1 MINMLF
7 LTRLKILLRRKET
20 IFWTL
25 LFPILLAT
33 AEYAAF
39 GKFIHSNPLDT
50 ISLGVVE
57 EEVYQLTESVET
69 ILTSAKLDED
79 TNLYKFVSYSTYEE
93 ALTSVK
99 NDEIGLAIYQEDGE
113 IKLIANETSTELE
126 VTKNLIAQIN
136 AIESTIEDYYI
147 QQIQAGVNPSTI
159 DTEEIIGNLTKEAS
173 YIKDLSNDK
182 NATFYTFYFYSLM
195 AMACLY
201 AALFGLPIITDIR
214 ADRSSLGIRISSSVV
229 PKWRI
234 ILANFSAA
242 MLLQM
247 ISSLILYVYLAFILK
262 VSLGT
267 HIGLILLTLI
277 LGGIAGLSM
286 GMLVG
291 AFVKSEK
298 KSEGVITI
306 VTLTLCV
313 LAGLMSV
320 EVKHLVVDKYCSFI
334 NWINP
339 ASLITNSLYA
349 LYYYDTFQNYI
360 LYTCI
365 LAAFSIVVLGIVIIK
380 TRGEKYA
387 SL

>member
-39 GKFIHSNPLDT
+39 GKFIHSTPLDT

-57 EEVYQLTESVET
+57 EEVYQLDEPVET

-79 TNLYKFVSYSTYEE
+79 TFLYKLVSYSTYEE
-93 ALTSVK
+93 AFTSVK
-99 NDEIGLAIYQEDGE
+99 DDEIGLAIYQENGE
-113 IKLIANETSTELE
+113 IKIIGNENSIELQ

-136 AIESTIEDYYI
+136 SIQSTIKDYYI
-147 QQIQAGVNPSTI
+147 QQMQAGVDPSTI
-159 DTEEIIGNLTKEAS
+159 DTDEIIGNLTKEAS
-173 YIKDLSNDK
+173 YIKDISNEK

-201 AALFGLPIITDIR
+201 AALSGISIITDVR

-242 MLLQM
+242 MLLQV
-247 ISSLILYVYLAFILK
+247 ISSLILYVFLAFILK

-267 HIGLILLTLI
+267 HVGLILLTLI

-291 AFVKSEK
+291 AFVKSER
-298 KSEGVITI
+298 KSGGVITV
-306 VTLTLCV
+306 VTLALCV

-320 EVKHLVVDKYCSFI
+320 EVKHLVVDKYCSFL

-349 LYYYDTFQNYI
+349 LYYYDTFQKYI

-365 LAAFSIVVLGIVIIK
+365 LAVFSIVVLGIVIIK